1 MDIGDKTYKEIE
13 KLLILFYEGSIDGD
27 DQERL
32 YYYFLHLDEVPEEWE
47 ADAILIRQL
56 AIRRHCHKQRKQLEA
71 MMQSAPPIRHRRSL
85 RLQPMAYKT
94 AAMLLLF
101 VGITA
106 LIYHA
111 WHNALLQP
119 TAPLAIQST
128 PATATQAQQN
138 HHDDKP
144 ATITD
149 NEIKNTADHT
159 TNKYNH
165 TRYAENEPT
174 TPQPDIIATAPI
186 EQEHIPVLLAENETQ
201 IEIEQNLVAIDT
213 AIDNIN
219 ALHTDTILQLQKDL
233 SKYETS
239 YLAYIDIQSYN
250 AGNRIYFC
258 NSDCTNKYMEE
269 AVCEMINGI

>member
-1 MDIGDKTYKEIE
+1 MRYCHKTKSSFEKSLIE
-13 KLLILFYEGSIDGD
+13 KERKTRNAFAYKMVKYGVAFAACVAAVVVGLWQLRINSVLIPNT
-27 DQERL
+27 
-32 YYYFLHLDEVPEEWE
+32 PE
-47 ADAILIRQL
+47 A
-56 AIRRHCHKQRKQLEA
+56 
-71 MMQSAPPIRHRRSL
+71 
-85 RLQPMAYKT
+85 LQPST
-94 AAMLLLF
+94 SLLA
-101 VGITA
+101 VQT
-106 LIYHA
+106 
-111 WHNALLQP
+111 
-119 TAPLAIQST
+119 TDM
-128 PATATQAQQN
+128 PATPILH

-149 NEIKNTADHT
+149 NEIKNSADHT

-165 TRYAENEPT
+165 TRYAENEPA
-174 TPQPDIIATAPI
+174 TPQLDIIATAPI

-233 SKYETS
+233 PKYEIT

-258 NSDCTNKYMEE
+258 NTDCTNEYMKET
-269 AVCEMINGI
+269 VCEMINGI